1 MSGMNL
7 SKLHAK
13 LIASARSNPPA
24 ETVPYA
30 FEKRIMARL
39 EAKAVE
45 DPWTLWGK
53 ALWRGAFACLALA
66 VGLSIWSLQS
76 NGDVEQDLDSTM
88 FAAADQ
94 LVDSW

>member
-1 MSGMNL
+1 MNL

-13 LIASARSNPPA
+13 LIAAARSQPPA

-39 EAKAVE
+39 ETHAVE
-45 DPWTLWGK
+45 DSWTLWGK

>member
-1 MSGMNL
+1 MNL

-13 LIASARSNPPA
+13 LIAAARSNPPA
-24 ETVPYA
+24 ETMPYA

-39 EAKAVE
+39 ETRAVE
-45 DPWTLWGK
+45 DSWALWGK

-66 VGLSIWSLQS
+66 VGLSIWSLQT
-76 NGDVEQDLDSTM
+76 NGDVEEDLESTM

>member
-1 MSGMNL
+1 MNL

-13 LIASARSNPPA
+13 LIAAARSHPPA

-39 EAKAVE
+39 ETHAVE
-45 DPWTLWGK
+45 DSWTLWGK

-66 VGLSIWSLQS
+66 VGLSIWSLQA
-76 NGDVEQDLDSTM
+76 NGDVEQDLESTM